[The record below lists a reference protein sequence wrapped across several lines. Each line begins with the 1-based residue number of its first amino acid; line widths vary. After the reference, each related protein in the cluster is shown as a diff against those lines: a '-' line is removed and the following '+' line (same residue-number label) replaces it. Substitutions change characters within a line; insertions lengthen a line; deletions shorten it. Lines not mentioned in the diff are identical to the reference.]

1 MYGISI
7 DDEPNAPVGTPATRR
22 TIAIHWNWTT
32 EYSTEQMASALGVRP
47 ETVRGYIRD
56 GPTEAVEQQMETVE
70 SEVRDI
76 AILELKE
83 QLRTVGHRART
94 AKKPVKIYRNEDDEI
109 EVRDVTDDGTGEL
122 LTKKPV
128 PQDIQFLPDEEA
140 RYYARG
146 EARNILEQLTD
157 LVGAGEPDELNVSLD
172 DLYS

>member
-1 MYGISI
+1 MLGISI
-7 DDEPNAPVGTPATRR
+7 DGEPDAPVGTPAMRR

-32 EYSTEQMASALGVRP
+32 EYSTEEMASALGVRSK
-47 ETVRGYIRD
+47 TVRGYIRG
-56 GPTEAVEQQMETVE
+56 GPAEAVEQQMETVE

-83 QLRTVGHRART
+83 QLRTAGHRART
-94 AKKPVKIYRNEDDEI
+94 AEKPLKIYRNNNDEV
-109 EVRDVTDDGTGEL
+109 EVRDVTDDTGEL
-122 LTKKPV
+122 LTKKPI

-140 RYYARG
+140 RYYARE
-146 EARNILEQLTD
+146 EAREILGQLTD